1 MLRVLSQLLITRNPP
16 FFMEARLITRF
27 VEVAKLHPATSVYVG
42 TRLGIYLLYVYIE
55 THVCKLM

>member
-1 MLRVLSQLLITRNPP
+1 
-16 FFMEARLITRF
+16 MEARLITRF

-55 THVCKLM
+55 THVCKLRGIVRSKALRGI